1 LSADYRTLDTVAQP
15 GSLNTLFHTALR
27 EAFVSPLHEAVN
39 APPANI
45 DFGGLAAH
53 GFGDEVRQQLGL
65 SATLLKSLTG
75 RDTDS
80 PVLLNGTRRRKACER

>member
-1 LSADYRTLDTVAQP
+1 
-15 GSLNTLFHTALR
+15 
-27 EAFVSPLHEAVN
+27 
-39 APPANI
+39 
-45 DFGGLAAH
+45 LAAH